1 MEKSIYKI
9 LESERNKKNSHNNDE
24 YTFFVNNKHFLKEN
38 TYFSSYASP
47 LDAFDLIKSN
57 IIIRALKNKEEI
69 EEMILSKESD
79 KNIDLKLY
87 IKEKCLDFPSIQYEN
102 LKIYFPFFSK
112 ITNNVYV
119 NEVERL
125 NDEPYNALF
134 QDYSPFLV
142 NPFDTYGVDL
152 FDSTFTRLIKIDE
165 DLTTVAFYSYYL
177 SAILIINKQGGLD
190 NVIYLFDKHL
200 KHPNKSHIIDR
211 VKALTD
217 SYYKNNIHD
226 FVYTLYKNEFI
237 SYKVFKKICKA
248 KKI

>member
-24 YTFFVNNKHFLKEN
+24 YIFFVNNKHFLKEN

-79 KNIDLKLY
+79 RNIDLKLY

-200 KHPNKSHIIDR
+200 KHPNRSHIIDR

>member
-9 LESERNKKNSHNNDE
+9 LESERYKKNSHSNDE

-134 QDYSPFLV
+134 FFFLPFIV
-142 NPFDTYGVDL
+142 NPFVIYGVGL

-200 KHPNKSHIIDR
+200 KHPNRSHIIDR

>member
-102 LKIYFPFFSK
+102 LKIYFP
-112 ITNNVYV
+112 
-119 NEVERL
+119 L
-125 NDEPYNALF
+125 
-134 QDYSPFLV
+134 
-142 NPFDTYGVDL
+142 
-152 FDSTFTRLIKIDE
+152 
-165 DLTTVAFYSYYL
+165 
-177 SAILIINKQGGLD
+177 
-190 NVIYLFDKHL
+190 
-200 KHPNKSHIIDR
+200 
-211 VKALTD
+211 
-217 SYYKNNIHD
+217 
-226 FVYTLYKNEFI
+226 
-237 SYKVFKKICKA
+237 
-248 KKI
+248 

>member
-38 TYFSSYASP
+38 TYFSFYASP

-79 KNIDLKLY
+79 RNIDLKLY

-200 KHPNKSHIIDR
+200 KHPNRSHIIDR